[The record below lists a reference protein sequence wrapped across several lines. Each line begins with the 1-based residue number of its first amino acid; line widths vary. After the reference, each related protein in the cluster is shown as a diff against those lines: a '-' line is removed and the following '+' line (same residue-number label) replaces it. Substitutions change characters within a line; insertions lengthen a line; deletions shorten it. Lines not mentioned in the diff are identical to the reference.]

1 MNSVPVRFITV
12 FAFVTFALGHSE
24 PAHSWTVSGEG
35 GPIIRPLSTASM
47 LGPKPRAVDLLRSLS
62 DELSKQTQP
71 KLVQADSPQKEVE
84 NPVCT
89 VMGTYRPSINEHQL
103 LTKEMSLSDVLFG
116 NFFVVNYLIKK
127 CKDGGDNLVDCSLEE
142 PKIFL
147 LDEKHQDET
156 SISELVKISFNN
168 GIHPDEI
175 FIKSEPDIQEWKEIV
190 NKQCGFQF
198 SQAETGMIS
207 VKLKKALK
215 PGKFTLA
222 FAYKRDQ
229 KEQLVKFGFSVSK

>member
-1 MNSVPVRFITV
+1 MNSVPIRFVAV

-24 PAHSWTVSGEG
+24 PAHSGAFSGEG
-35 GPIIRPLSTASM
+35 APKIRPLSTASM

-71 KLVQADSPQKEVE
+71 KLVQADSPQKEEE

-103 LTKEMSLSDVLFG
+103 LTNNMALSDVLFG

-127 CKDGGDNLVDCSLEE
+127 CKDGGNFIDCSLEE

-156 SISELVKISFNN
+156 SISELAKVSFNN

-190 NKQCGFQF
+190 SKQCGFPF
-198 SQAETGMIS
+198 SQAESGMVS

-229 KEQLVKFGFSVSK
+229 KEQLIKSNFSVSK